1 MRADDEGH
9 VASVG
14 VFNAV
19 LGEFMGGSEVSLRVI
34 LWFVLD
40 KLERGGLLSWL

>member
-1 MRADDEGH
+1 MRVIDGGH
-9 VASVG
+9 VAGVG
-14 VFNAV
+14 EFNAL

-40 KLERGGLLSWL
+40 E